1 MFQELSQD
9 IEKTIVFDKYKRD
22 FRSIPYYLEV
32 LIGERKFVPEH
43 FRGAGYL
50 NVRTPRIKLT
60 APGPRISL
68 TSDVSFKFGHSPGRL
83 RRANP

>member
-60 APGPRISL
+60 APELEYREQRAFPSSWPFSL
-68 TSDVSFKFGHSPGRL
+68 PIEES
-83 RRANP
+83 